1 MEKDQITQPETTDP
15 EVEKDELEAALDA
28 ALEGDE
34 NVDLRALVFELFES
48 FGSAIE
54 TEDESSAQPLVIPV
68 EPVGSDA
75 AEMVENT
82 ETEESAGC
90 NEDAESNEADES
102 NEAVET
108 GEESVNAETGKAD
121 SKKKRRSRR
130 SKRSIW
136 KQMLIF
142 NSLAFLV
149 LVIGVMIARPPENIK
164 GLKAIGSTYSS
175 ALITWEGSDNA
186 EGYRIYRSEDG
197 KKFDYIDITDQTSY
211 SDNTVRTGTTYYYAV
226 TAKNG
231 IKSSKIDRKKAV
243 EITPHLEK
251 PELTVNTDEGKVDL
265 TYTPVSGAIGYQIL
279 RNGKKIGTSTELK
292 FTDEKA
298 KGDTDYTYEV
308 KAYRYKKDPVYSGAS
323 NAVETKLETV
333 GELIIET
340 AGDGLHFDWE
350 PAEVYTSFKIYDGD
364 KLIDTVYESS
374 YNMDSFELDKTYD
387 ISIIGYTEDESK
399 RSPKEEKKFEI
410 AEEPM
415 DNAGALEAACEWGV
429 NIASDNSFTY
439 GTGMRAHRY
448 GCYFCGTNVGPT
460 MSKKGKSTV
469 NGHSYAKTYCCN
481 PFVHACFA
489 HGAGDQNMLSACR
502 KGRGIGMSPG
512 SFTRYGNWKNV
523 GMPAYSDLRRGDVI
537 VSHSHVMLYIGDG
550 QIVNAGREGWD
561 ADSIAVENMSPKYY
575 RSYDFV
581 MRYTGTGSGT
591 MYVVKEIG
599 EDGKPISE
607 DSSEDSNE

>member
-1 MEKDQITQPETTDP
+1 MKERDSENNQNGVNEDVLSEQDSIEPVSDTTPEMD
-15 EVEKDELEAALDA
+15 ALDA

-48 FGSAIE
+48 FGSVIG
-54 TEDESSAQPLVIPV
+54 TDDESPAQLFGVS
-68 EPVGSDA
+68 EDTA
-75 AEMVENT
+75 NADTAETIEDT
-82 ETEESAGC
+82 ETEEAAEN
-90 NEDAESNEADES
+90 NEAVESNEA
-102 NEAVET
+102 
-108 GEESVNAETGKAD
+108 SVNTEKEKPD
-121 SKKKRRSRR
+121 RKKKHRPRR

-142 NSLAFLV
+142 NILAFLV
-149 LVIGVMIARPPENIK
+149 LAIGVMIAKPPESIN
-164 GLKAIGSTYSS
+164 GLKVIGSTYSS

-197 KKFDYIDITDQTSY
+197 KNFDYIDITDQTSY

-251 PELTVNTDEGKVDL
+251 PELTVNTDEGKVEL
-265 TYTPVSGAIGYQIL
+265 SYTPVSGAIGYQIL
-279 RNGKKIGTSTELK
+279 RNGKKVGTSTELK

-308 KAYRYKKDPVYSGAS
+308 KAYRYKKDPVYSGSS

-333 GELIIET
+333 GELIVET
-340 AGDGLHFDWE
+340 AGDGLTMKWD
-350 PAEVYTSFKIYDGD
+350 PAEVYTTFKLYDGEE
-364 KLIDTVYESS
+364 LIDTVHDTS
-374 YNMDSFELDKTYD
+374 YHLSGLDLDKTYD
-387 ISIIGYTEDESK
+387 ISIIGYSEDEKK
-399 RSPKEEKKFEI
+399 RSPKEEKKFQI
-410 AEEPM
+410 AEEPL
-415 DNAGALEAACEWGV
+415 DNAGAIEAAVQWGID
-429 NIASDNSFTY
+429 IANDNSFTY
-439 GTGMRAHRY
+439 GTGMRAHRC

-489 HGAGDQNMLSACR
+489 HGAGDQNMLSACK
-502 KGRGIGMSPG
+502 KGRSVAMTKS
-512 SFTRYGNWKNV
+512 SFTRYGNWKSA
-523 GMPAYSDLRRGDVI
+523 GKPAYSDLRRGDVI

-550 QIVNAGREGWD
+550 QVVHAGSEGWD
-561 ADSIAVENMSPKYY
+561 AGSICIDNLSPGYY
-575 RSYDFV
+575 KSYDFV

-591 MYVVKEIG
+591 MYVIKEIG
-599 EDGKPISE
+599 EDGKVITE
-607 DSSEDSNE
+607 DKAEDNGA